1 MRARTVFWLLALA
14 GSLASGGAAD
24 AATFDFGRALDTG
37 KGLAGAF
44 KDVDEKD
51 EIEIGRELAG
61 RVLGVQPLVNDPE
74 LQAYVNRVG
83 RWIASHS
90 ERPDLPWR
98 FGVIDHPL
106 VNAFAMPGGFILVT
120 RGLYEILDNE
130 AQLAGVLGHEIA
142 HVVRRHHVTLMQQ
155 GKGIQVFAKLAQSQ
169 AGNKAPFVR
178 ELIGQGA
185 TIVTRGL
192 DRGAETEADQMGVVL
207 AARAGYSPYGL
218 VEVLHKLA
226 ARKPD
231 DPGLKILY
239 STHPSPRDRLTTL
252 GEALEPRVEALPA
265 GQEPPIRL
273 VSGDVA
279 PAPTPARGRAAKR
292 KPGAVEPRPLVQS
305 EQQAQPEQEA
315 QPEQPAQQPGSA
327 PSRRRGPF
335 GIDIPGGLFG
345 K

>member
-1 MRARTVFWLLALA
+1 MKLAHAVSWLVATVMIPSWAN
-14 GSLASGGAAD
+14 G
-24 AATFDFGRALDTG
+24 ATFDFGRALDTA
-37 KGLAGAF
+37 KGVAAAT

-51 EIEIGRELAG
+51 EIEIGRELSG

-74 LQAYVNRVG
+74 LQAYVNHVG

-98 FGVIDHPL
+98 FGVIDHGL
-106 VNAFAMPGGFILVT
+106 VNAFAMPGGFILIT

-155 GKGIQVFAKLAQSQ
+155 GKGVAIIAKLAQSQ
-169 AGNKAPFVR
+169 AGNKGALVR
-178 ELIGQGA
+178 ELIGTGA
-185 TIVTRGL
+185 TMITRGL
-192 DRGAETEADQMGVVL
+192 DRSAETEADQMGVVL

-226 ARKPD
+226 VRKPD
-231 DPGLKILY
+231 DPGVKILFA
-239 STHPSPRDRLTTL
+239 THPSPRERLTSL
-252 GEALEPRVEALPA
+252 GETLEPRIATLPA
-265 GQEPPIRL
+265 GQEPAIRL

-279 PAPTPARGRAAKR
+279 PAPAPAATPARKR
-292 KPGAVEPRPLVQS
+292 KPAAAEAEP
-305 EQQAQPEQEA
+305 QAQPD
-315 QPEQPAQQPGSA
+315 SA
-327 PSRRRGPF
+327 PTTRPRGRSGF
-335 GIDIPGGLFG
+335 GIDPGAIF

>member
-1 MRARTVFWLLALA
+1 MKSSHVISWLAAALA
-14 GSLASGGAAD
+14 IPSWANAASFDLGR
-24 AATFDFGRALDTG
+24 TFDTVKSVA
-37 KGLAGAF
+37 AAA

-51 EIEIGRELAG
+51 EIEIGRELSG

-83 RWIASHS
+83 RWIAAHS

-98 FGVIDHPL
+98 FGVIDHGL

-155 GKGIQVFAKLAQSQ
+155 GKGVAIIAKLAQSQ
-169 AGNKAPFVR
+169 AGNKAVLVR
-178 ELIGQGA
+178 ELIGTGA
-185 TIVTRGL
+185 TMITRSL

-226 ARKPD
+226 VRKPD
-231 DPGLKILY
+231 DPGVKILFA
-239 STHPSPRDRLTTL
+239 THPGPRERLASL
-252 GEALEPRVEALPA
+252 GESIEPHIATLPS
-265 GQEPPIRL
+265 GQEPAIRL
-273 VSGDVA
+273 VSGGVA
-279 PAPTPARGRAAKR
+279 PAPTPAAARARKR
-292 KPGAVEPRPLVQS
+292 KPAAAAIEAEP
-305 EQQAQPEQEA
+305 QAQPE
-315 QPEQPAQQPGSA
+315 SA
-327 PSRRRGPF
+327 PTPTPAATPARKRRPAAVV
-335 GIDIPGGLFG
+335 D
-345 K
+345 